1 MLLGSILVYA
11 RQLQIRCSQMFK
23 DLHIISTDVYSS
35 RFREQGGKI
44 VGLFGKNSGKTD
56 LPP

>member
-23 DLHIISTDVYSS
+23 DLHIISTDV
-35 RFREQGGKI
+35 FI
-44 VGLFGKNSGKTD
+44 LHVFGNKGEDSGAFGEK
-56 LPP
+56 

>member
-23 DLHIISTDVYSS
+23 DLHISTDVFSS

-44 VGLFGKNSGKTD
+44 VGLLGKNSVKTD

>member
-11 RQLQIRCSQMFK
+11 WQLQIRCSQMFK

-44 VGLFGKNSGKTD
+44 VELFWKNSEKTD

>member
-35 RFREQGGKI
+35 RFREQGGEDS
-44 VGLFGKNSGKTD
+44 GAFGEE
-56 LPP
+56 